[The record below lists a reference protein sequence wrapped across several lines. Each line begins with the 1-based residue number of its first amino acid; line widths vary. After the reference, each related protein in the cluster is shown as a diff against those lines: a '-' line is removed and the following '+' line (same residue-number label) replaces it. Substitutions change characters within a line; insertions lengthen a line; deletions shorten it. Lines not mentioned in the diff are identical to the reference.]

1 MRTFF
6 MWLTDL
12 MPDINTLIPYG
23 YSAIQTPDYER
34 LIKWYLAKANTSDH
48 PHFVQIGG
56 IPGAG
61 KSTFC
66 ANRRWTDK
74 LFISFDAIMENIP
87 EYRADVGKLGKVE
100 SFKKW
105 ELPARVIGYE
115 LLRRAVVAKA
125 DIYLEHSGVNCPHV
139 KLIENLKKLGYQTEM
154 HFILCR
160 LDVACA
166 RAAEREKKTSR
177 HTPPSLITERSN
189 LVNEYLET
197 YSTLVDNLYVY
208 DTTENTF
215 LLCRS
220 YQSGNLVNAA

>member
-1 MRTFF
+1 MGLK
-6 MWLTDL
+6 MGLNDL
-12 MPDINTLIPYG
+12 MPDIDTLIPYG

-34 LIKWYLAKANTSDH
+34 LLEWYLAKAKISDR

-115 LLRRAVVAKA
+115 LLRRAVDVKA
-125 DIYLEHSGVNCPHV
+125 DIFLEHSGVNRPHV
-139 KLIENLKKLGYQTEM
+139 QLVNRLKKFGYQTEM
-154 HFILCR
+154 HFIMCR
-160 LDVACA
+160 LDIACA

-189 LVNEYLET
+189 LVNDYLET
-197 YSTLVDNLYVY
+197 YSALVDNLYVY

-215 LLCRS
+215 LLRRS